1 MISRSLLFL
10 VSDFAWEFN
19 NQSTTSLNIRENGV
33 GGSVL
38 TYCFVEDISGLIFF
52 FFSSKDGFVIMV
64 EVGAQQ

>member
-52 FFSSKDGFVIMV
+52 FPSRDGFVIMV